1 MEENRSVSPQEAPA
15 VASSAPPAAPA
26 PAAPSPSKPAPSLW
40 GQVLRVAWLS
50 IVLGLVLEMVVLMIV
65 AYSGN
70 AGSTPKPFIS
80 DLAQKVSWG
89 FIVCVGIAFGTT
101 ASRARE
107 ALMGVLGLISA
118 PAGFAIA
125 RATHKAVNEALD
137 VAGPAAAGASPF
149 LLGGLKGLEYAVL
162 GFVIGWVGKKAWGG
176 LGAHVTAGILIG
188 LTFGSAILW
197 VMEHYA
203 QAPAP
208 PVALISRGVNELL
221 FPLGCSLV
229 LYASGVMS
237 KKLPL
242 TP

>member
-1 MEENRSVSPQEAPA
+1 MDENRSVSPQEAPA
-15 VASSAPPAAPA
+15 VASSIPSAVPIAAAPA
-26 PAAPSPSKPAPSLW
+26 STRPAPNLW

-50 IVLGLVLEMVVLMIV
+50 IGLGLVLEMVVLMIV
-65 AYSGN
+65 AYTGN
-70 AGSTPKPFIS
+70 AGSTPKPFVS

-101 ASRARE
+101 AGKARE

-125 RATHKAVNEALD
+125 RAAHKAVNETLGL
-137 VAGPAAAGASPF
+137 AGPAAAGASPF
-149 LLGGLKGLEYAVL
+149 LIGGLKALEYAVL
-162 GFVIGWVGKKAWGG
+162 GFAIGWVARKAWGG
-176 LGAHVTAGILIG
+176 LGVHVAVGVLTG
-188 LTFGSAILW
+188 LVFGTAILW
-197 VMEHYA
+197 VMQHYA
-203 QAPAP
+203 PAPAP

-237 KKLPL
+237 KKLP
-242 TP
+242 

>member
-1 MEENRSVSPQEAPA
+1 MEENRPVSPQAAPA
-15 VASSAPPAAPA
+15 IAPSPPAASAATPA
-26 PAAPSPSKPAPSLW
+26 TKPAPNLW

-50 IVLGLVLEMVVLMIV
+50 ILLGLVLEMVVLVVV
-65 AYSGN
+65 AYTGN
-70 AGSTPKPFIS
+70 AGSTPKPFVS
-80 DLAQKVSWG
+80 DLAQKISWG

-101 ASRARE
+101 ASKARE
-107 ALMGVLGLISA
+107 ALMGILGLISA

-125 RATHKAVNEALD
+125 RATHKAVNQALD

-162 GFVIGWVGKKAWGG
+162 GFAIGWVVKKAWGG
-176 LGAHVTAGILIG
+176 LGAHVAVGVLTG
-188 LTFGSAILW
+188 LTFGTAILL

-203 QAPAP
+203 QAPTP

-237 KKLPL
+237 KKLPG
-242 TP
+242 